1 MLNRHDELDMNILSE
16 LSKDASISVPK
27 LSKKLGIN
35 ASVIYSRIKR
45 LIRRGVIKRFT
56 IIVNDEALGI
66 HVRAIV
72 GINMDPKHRQ
82 TVRSSLAQIP
92 EIRTIS
98 EISGRFDIIVTVG
111 AKNLEDLHRIVMDK
125 IGEIEGIINTETFV
139 EMQRYEKEYDLTQL
153 LQQSR

>member
-1 MLNRHDELDMNILSE
+1 MNILSE

-56 IIVNDEALGI
+56 IIVNDESLGI
-66 HVRAIV
+66 NVRAIV

-98 EISGRFDIIVTVG
+98 EISGRFDILVTIG

-153 LQQSR
+153 LQSR

>member
-56 IIVNDEALGI
+56 IIVNDESLGI
-66 HVRAIV
+66 NVRAIV

-98 EISGRFDIIVTVG
+98 EISGRFDILVTIG

-153 LQQSR
+153 LQSR